1 MPEGTGTRL
10 IKATRKS
17 TKPIGREPHKKS
29 GIDDLNHRGF
39 CVLTSFSSKVSPGR
53 FPETSTFYGRGRREG
68 FGEPPGGNAISC
80 RAAAVECPARPVRTG
95 GPAGPWSRASR
106 PPGFG
111 DEYEPE
117 DRHPRA
123 RPHFT
128 GSHSVTLSD
137 KFPPTRVSAGG
148 RIIFRHNVFDVNG
161 S

>member
-80 RAAAVECPARPVRTG
+80 RAAAVECTARPGRTG
-95 GPAGPWSRASR
+95 GPAGPWRDASAPAERAPFFRS
-106 PPGFG
+106 
-111 DEYEPE
+111 
-117 DRHPRA
+117 PRA
-123 RPHFT
+123 ANRGRDRDQINPSEWRIDT
-128 GSHSVTLSD
+128 T
-137 KFPPTRVSAGG
+137 TYAQGG
-148 RIIFRHNVFDVNG
+148 YPKNQPALLAATN
-161 S
+161 